1 MKTKNFYNKFWENGY
16 IIIKNFISKKI
27 DLIYLQIN
35 DLLNI
40 SLKRKGVNIILKQ
53 SLKNIWNLN

>member
-16 IIIKNFISKKI
+16 IIIKILFQKKKS

-40 SLKRKGVNIILKQ
+40 S
-53 SLKNIWNLN
+53 